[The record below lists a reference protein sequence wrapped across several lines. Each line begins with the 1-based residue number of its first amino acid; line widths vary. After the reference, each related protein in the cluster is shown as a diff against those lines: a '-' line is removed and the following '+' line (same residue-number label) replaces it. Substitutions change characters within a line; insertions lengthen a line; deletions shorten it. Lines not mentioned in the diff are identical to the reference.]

1 MMQQGRDYSLTGPE
15 GARAVGRGLVDAD
28 WYRPAIDPARFRELT
43 TRTDA
48 RALRDTALWLAL
60 LVAAALWAWN
70 AWGTWWALPAFAVY
84 GALYGGAADARW
96 HEMGHGTAFAT
107 PWLNDL
113 VYPVASFMLW
123 REPTV
128 WRWSH
133 ARHHTDT
140 IVVGRDP
147 EIAFPRPPRWL
158 AVAAAFAGRGA
169 VGLLPRIF
177 VHATG
182 RIDPQAATYVPEAD
196 HRRVVREAR
205 VFVAILAA
213 VVGLCVATRSILPLL
228 FVGLPTVYGQWLMV
242 FFGITQHAG
251 LAEDVTD
258 HRRNTRTVLMNPVLR
273 FLYSN
278 MNYHLEHHLFPTVPY
293 HRLPDLH
300 AEIAPSLRPP
310 LGSTFAAYRE
320 VFGALRRQRR
330 DPGYEIERSGALEV
344 ASASPAQPSASDA
357 EPVAQGGEID
367 LGPMD
372 EVAVGEIRRV
382 DHGGRS
388 YVLCRPT
395 ADVVALVDGWCTHGR
410 AHLADGVLVGCE
422 IECPKHNGRF
432 DLVTGDPRRRPATA
446 PLAVHDVV
454 VVDGRLRSRTG
465 GGVDAG
471 P

>member
-1 MMQQGRDYSLTGPE
+1 MTHQGRDYSLTGPE
-15 GARAVGRGLVDAD
+15 GARALGTGLVDAD
-28 WYRPAIDPARFRELT
+28 WYRPAIDPARLRELT

-60 LVAAALWAWN
+60 LAAAALWAWN
-70 AWGTWWALPAFAVY
+70 VRGTWWALPAFAAY
-84 GALYGGAADARW
+84 GALYGGAADSRW

-107 PWLNDL
+107 PWMNDL

-147 EIAFPRPPRWL
+147 EIAFARPPRWR
-158 AVAAAFAGRGA
+158 AVAGAF
-169 VGLLPRIF
+169 VGLGSLGLLRRIL

-182 RIDPQAATYVPEAD
+182 RIDAQVATYVPESEN
-196 HRRVVREAR
+196 RRVVREAR
-205 VFVAILAA
+205 IFVAILAA
-213 VVGLCVATRSILPLL
+213 VVGLCVATTSILPLL

-251 LAEDVTD
+251 LAEDVAD

-278 MNYHLEHHLFPTVPY
+278 MNYHVEHHLFPTVPY
-293 HRLPDLH
+293 HRLPELH

-320 VFGALRRQRR
+320 VFGALRHQRR
-330 DPGYEIERSGALEV
+330 DPGFEIERSGALDG
-344 ASASPAQPSASDA
+344 APAAPAADCA
-357 EPVAQGGEID
+357 AGAKGVGDGNEID

-372 EVAVGEIRRV
+372 AVAVGAILRV

-395 ADVVALVDGWCTHGR
+395 DDVVALVDGWCTHGR
-410 AHLADGVLVGCE
+410 AHLADGLLVGCE

-432 DLVTGDPRRRPATA
+432 DLVTGHARRRPATL
-446 PLAVHDVV
+446 PLAVHEVV
-454 VVDGRLRSRTG
+454 VVDGRLRARPG
-465 GGVDAG
+465 GNVEAG
-471 P
+471 S